1 MLTYFLTGLPVI
13 VACLVLQAFVVSISL
28 RYYARFRARH
38 EESTLWDMLLLTAIM
53 LLTLFGNCIQVGI
66 WAALFMF
73 LGEFDDFSKAVYH
86 SWVNYVTLGYG
97 DVVMSERWR
106 PLGPLEAAN
115 GILMFGVSTSV
126 MTAAV
131 FDVIKTKR
139 RQHEAA
145 AARLAVKD

>member
-13 VACLVLQAFVVSISL
+13 VACLLLQSLFVSYAL
-28 RYYARFRARH
+28 RYYVSFRAKH
-38 EESTLWDMLLLTAIM
+38 AHAKSTFADMWLLTMVM
-53 LLTLFGNCIQVGI
+53 LLTLLGNCVQVGI
-66 WAALFMF
+66 WAALFYF
-73 LGEFDDFSKAVYH
+73 LGEFETYDAAVYH

-139 RQHEAA
+139 GEAGHA
-145 AARLAVKD
+145 IGKG

>member
-1 MLTYFLTGLPVI
+1 MLAYFLIGLPVI
-13 VACLVLQAFVVSISL
+13 VACLMMQSLVVSYAL
-28 RYYARFRARH
+28 RYYVSFRARRAH
-38 EESTLWDMLLLTAIM
+38 DKSTFADMWLLTAIM
-53 LLTLFGNCIQVGI
+53 LITLLGNGVQVSI
-66 WAALFMF
+66 WGALFYF
-73 LGEFDDFSKAVYH
+73 LGEFDDYGAAVYH

-139 RQHEAA
+139 GEASGA
-145 AARLAVKD
+145 KP

>member
-13 VACLVLQAFVVSISL
+13 ITCLLMQSMVVSYAL
-28 RYYARFRARH
+28 RYYVSYRAKH
-38 EESTLWDMLLLTAIM
+38 AHAKSTFADMWLLTMIM
-53 LLTLFGNCIQVGI
+53 LLTLVGNGVQVGI
-66 WAALFMF
+66 WGALFYF
-73 LGEFDDFSKAVYH
+73 LGEFKTYDAAVYH

-131 FDVIKTKR
+131 FDVIKSKR
-139 RQHEAA
+139 GEAEN
-145 AARLAVKD
+145 AARKA

>member
-13 VACLVLQAFVVSISL
+13 VACLLLQSLFVSYAL
-28 RYYARFRARH
+28 RYYVSFRAKH
-38 EESTLWDMLLLTAIM
+38 AHSKSTFADMWMLTMVM
-53 LLTLFGNCIQVGI
+53 LLTLLGNGVQVSI

-73 LGEFDDFSKAVYH
+73 LGEFDNFPAAVYH

-139 RQHEAA
+139 GESGGAGA
-145 AARLAVKD
+145 KP